1 MPGSWPPGRE
11 DRPSGST
18 RAARE
23 KIDGSRRKLRRKNP
37 ARLKPASLR
46 RDGVGELA
54 DVLDLDGDLEPDP
67 KVFIDAAA
75 TCDPVAG
82 ITYVITTHHSP
93 DNATG
98 IEMQW
103 MDDNGATS
111 QNLAEQ
117 DTVPSGEGVFDVRA
131 LLHTT
136 TEFYASNW
144 QEVVVECDTDLP
156 LRGTPDFTG

>member
-1 MPGSWPPGRE
+1 MNATLTSATALALTLFAGIP
-11 DRPSGST
+11 
-18 RAARE
+18 AAFLAAPAAAAPTVHTD
-23 KIDGSRRKLRRKNP
+23 ID
-37 ARLKPASLR
+37 
-46 RDGVGELA
+46 
-54 DVLDLDGDLEPDP
+54 DLDGDLEPDP

>member
-1 MPGSWPPGRE
+1 MAGGGRTTTHL
-11 DRPSGST
+11 G
-18 RAARE
+18 
-23 KIDGSRRKLRRKNP
+23 GRRRGAPR
-37 ARLKPASLR
+37 
-46 RDGVGELA
+46 
-54 DVLDLDGDLEPDP
+54 
-67 KVFIDAAA
+67 
-75 TCDPVAG
+75 
-82 ITYVITTHHSP
+82 ITTHHSP